1 MNRSSLKAWDI
12 ITHLKVT
19 AVISEIFEIHVISVY
34 SNEIFEI
41 HVISVYSKNKD
52 TLEAK

>member
-34 SNEIFEI
+34 S
-41 HVISVYSKNKD
+41 KNKD
-52 TLEAK
+52 TSEAK